1 MRIAVIDLGTNTFN
15 LLIADVNHKGIEFI
29 YKAKM
34 PSKLGEEGINENIIH
49 KDAFTRA
56 INIIKEYKKIIDK
69 HHIDKLYAIATSAV
83 RSAENGT
90 EFVAKIAEVTG
101 VNVEIISGEKEAQLI
116 YGGVHKTMSKE
127 DSDYLVLD
135 IGGGSTEFILVENN
149 EMKSVKSFD
158 LGMARL
164 IEKFK
169 PSEPITN
176 LEISD
181 IEAFLKKE
189 LKDFFEE
196 VKLHHIETL
205 IGSSGSFDTIL
216 SMVAHKFYKPGHFKK
231 KLSSEFEI
239 EHFDYLYELMI
250 KSNLKER
257 CEIPGMDLIRVEMM
271 VLAMVFTNLVIKE
284 LGIKKLMQSRYALK
298 EGLLFS
304 L

>member
-15 LLIADVNHKGIEFI
+15 LLIADVNDKNIEFI

-34 PSKLGEEGINENIIH
+34 PSKLGEEGINNNLIH
-49 KDAFTRA
+49 EDAFARA

-69 HHIDKLYAIATSAV
+69 HHIHKLYAVATSAV
-83 RSAENGT
+83 RSADNSHA
-90 EFVAKIAEVTG
+90 FVSEIAEATG
-101 VNVEIISGEKEAQLI
+101 VNVEVISGEKEAQLI
-116 YGGVHKTMSKE
+116 YGGVHKTVSEE
-127 DSDYLVLD
+127 DSSYLILD
-135 IGGGSTEFILVENN
+135 IGGGSTEFILVKDNDV
-149 EMKSVKSFD
+149 KSVKSFD

-169 PSEPITN
+169 PSEPITKM
-176 LEISD
+176 EISD
-181 IEAFLKKE
+181 IEAFLKLE
-189 LKDFFEE
+189 LNDFFEE
-196 VKLHHIETL
+196 VKKQNVQTL

-216 SMVAHKFYKPGHFKK
+216 SMVAHKFFKPGHFKK
-231 KLSSEFEI
+231 KLSSEFDR

-284 LGIKKLMQSRYALK
+284 LEIKKLMQSRYALK